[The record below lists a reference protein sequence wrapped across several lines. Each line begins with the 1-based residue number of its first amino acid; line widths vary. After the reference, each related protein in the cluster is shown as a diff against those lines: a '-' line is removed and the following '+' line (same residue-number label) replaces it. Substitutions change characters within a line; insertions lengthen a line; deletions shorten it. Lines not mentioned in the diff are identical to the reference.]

1 MSGREAAKPGGP
13 PEVDAPGGLGGTWG
27 AVLLPVQEDEAIDFG
42 ALEAEL
48 DVLVASALEGI
59 YTCGTAGEFYT
70 LDEHEW
76 DRLSEVVAGRA
87 ARASVPFQLG
97 ASHMSGQ
104 IGLSRVRRARQLRP
118 AAIQVI
124 LPDWMPMS
132 WPEVQRAVST
142 MASEADPVPIVLY
155 NPPHAKT
162 VCTAA
167 QMAALADAVPGLAGV
182 KVAGDEA
189 FYRDLHA
196 AAPGL
201 AIFAPGHELARAH
214 SWGAVGSYSNV
225 ACLQPAR
232 AAEWGRSLSTDAEAA
247 RAFGDRVMVFFD
259 TYMAPLKAQGMSNT
273 ALDKTLAAMGGW
285 APVGLR
291 VRWPYTS
298 VPGATAR
305 HLARLVRAALPELF

>member
-1 MSGREAAKPGGP
+1 VSGGGAEAAAGGG
-13 PEVDAPGGLGGTWG
+13 AGALGGTWG
-27 AVLLPVQEDEAIDFG
+27 AVLLPVQEDEAVDFG
-42 ALEAEL
+42 ALDAEL
-48 DVLVASALEGI
+48 DVLVSSRLEGI

-76 DRLSEVVAGRA
+76 DRLSEAVALRA
-87 ARASVPFQLG
+87 ATACVPFQLG

-104 IGLSRVRRARQLRP
+104 ICLSRVRRARQFRP
-118 AAIQVI
+118 AAIQVV
-124 LPDWMPMS
+124 LPDWMPLS
-132 WPEVQRAVST
+132 WAEVQRTVST
-142 MASEADPVPIVLY
+142 MAEEADPVPIVLY

-167 QMAALADAVPGLAGV
+167 QMAALAGSVPGLAGV
-182 KVAGDEA
+182 KVAGDEP
-189 FYRDLHA
+189 FYRDLHR

-201 AIFAPGHELARAH
+201 AIFAPGHELARAR

-225 ACLQPAR
+225 ACLQPAG
-232 AAEWGRSLSTDAEAA
+232 AAEWGRSMETAPEAA
-247 RAFGDRVMVFFD
+247 RALGDRVMAFFD
-259 TYMAPLKAQGMSNT
+259 AYMGPLKRQGMSNT

-298 VPGATAR
+298 VPETTA
-305 HLARLVRAALPELF
+305 HQLAQLVRDTLPELF